1 MTKQNILRTLIG
13 SMTQKAFA
21 EKHGIRSEIISKW
34 LSGKRNICNEK
45 LQEIAN
51 KEGYLLT
58 IEFKLEKL

>member
-1 MTKQNILRTLIG
+1 MTKPQILRTLIG

-34 LSGKRNICNEK
+34 LSGQRNICNEK